1 MIQRHQRIVF
11 WCLVL
16 GIVGMALLLWTER
29 QRGRDRI
36 QALGDST
43 LLDAPAADTETVTL
57 DLANDTDGSIAP
69 VARQIAL
76 PSDANARARALV
88 DHLIAEYAL
97 PGSTHPLPAGSAVD
111 EVFLL
116 PLPVIGYTA
125 DSASA
130 ATSPTRTS
138 PVASTDPNTLLPQ
151 AVGGQLAVI
160 DLRSSFANQH
170 PSGVE
175 VESLTLLS
183 ILGTLHA
190 NLPQI
195 EQVRFLVDG
204 QPRETLAG
212 HADLLRTYPAR
223 DTTLARTI
231 VDGTK
236 P

>member
-11 WCLVL
+11 WCLVAC
-16 GIVGMALLLWTER
+16 IVGMALLLWTER

-43 LLDAPAADTETVTL
+43 LLDAPAADTETVTF
-57 DLANDTDGSIAP
+57 DLANDADGSIAP
-69 VARQIAL
+69 AARQIAL
-76 PSDANARARALV
+76 PTDTNARARALV

-97 PGSTHPLPAGSAVD
+97 PGSAHPLPPGSAVD

-116 PLPVIGYTA
+116 PLPVVGYTT
-125 DSASA
+125 DSVEAAS
-130 ATSPTRTS
+130 SPTKTV
-138 PVASTDPNTLLPQ
+138 PVAPTDPDALQPQ

-160 DLRSSFANQH
+160 DLRSTFVNQH

-175 VESLTLLS
+175 VESLTLRS

-212 HADLLRTYPAR
+212 HADLLKTYPAE
-223 DTTLARTI
+223 DTI
-231 VDGTK
+231 VVER
-236 P
+236 PNP